1 MSEDFKFSVL
11 MSVYKND
18 KAEEVENAINSL
30 LVQTVMP
37 SQIVIVQD
45 GILAEEVYC
54 LLDKYKKNS
63 DLFTFVELKEN
74 VGLGNALNIGL
85 KYCKY
90 EYVARMDSDDF
101 SLSDRF
107 EKQIGFLKNH
117 PEVDVLGGYIEEFDE
132 LLQDKLA
139 IRPVPISSEEIK
151 EGMKIRNAMNHVTV
165 IYKKSKVIEV
175 GNYKDCLYFEDYY
188 LWCRMLNDG
197 MIFYNLE
204 DILVNVRTGSEMYKR
219 RGGAPYNKSIINFEK
234 KIYELKYINFYEY
247 CKNVIIRLTVSNM
260 PNRIRSILYKKK
272 LRKKH
277 SYRT

>member
-18 KAEEVENAINSL
+18 KAEEVEYAINSL

-54 LLDKYKKNS
+54 LLDKYKKNNG
-63 DLFTFVELKEN
+63 LFTFVELKEN

-90 EYVARMDSDDF
+90 EYIARMDSDDF
-101 SLSDRF
+101 SLSNRF
-107 EKQIGFLKNH
+107 EKQIGFLKKH

-139 IRPVPISSEEIK
+139 IRAVPISSEEIK
-151 EGMKIRNAMNHVTV
+151 KGMKTRNAMNHVTV
-165 IYKKSKVIEV
+165 IYKKSKVIEA

-188 LWCRMLNDG
+188 LWCRMLNAG
-197 MIFYNLE
+197 MIFHNLD

-219 RGGAPYNKSIINFEK
+219 RGGATYNKSITSFEK
-234 KIYELKYINFYEY
+234 KIYKLGFINLYQY
-247 CKNVIIRLTVSNM
+247 CKNISIRLVVSNM
-260 PNRIRSILYKKK
+260 PNTLRSLIYKKK
-272 LRKKH
+272 LRK
-277 SYRT
+277 